1 MLCET
6 PWELCLA
13 TVMKNLGSN
22 LQSGKKYLNKMALLL
37 VCAGY
42 MASGREE
49 SVTTADIPVPLGGIS
64 AVCHVLCPAAFEQD
78 I

>member
-1 MLCET
+1 
-6 PWELCLA
+6 
-13 TVMKNLGSN
+13 
-22 LQSGKKYLNKMALLL
+22 MALLL

-64 AVCHVLCPAAFEQD
+64 AVCRVLCPAAFEQD